1 VHEELNYKV
10 CPLNDDEKHLQTITL
25 EVGFGISSK
34 HLVNFYYREWTSCVT
49 GENDQITQSDNLKK
63 LMDIWQRCTETTKDF
78 VSLGDMNLCALKW
91 NDPGY
96 IHSSLASIV
105 QDFLLAENCH
115 QLVNQHTRIRS
126 VNGMIQRSC
135 QHQKLLVLVKVITL
149 EYRLLKLQEK

>member
-1 VHEELNYKV
+1 M
-10 CPLNDDEKHLQTITL
+10 
-25 EVGFGISSK
+25 
-34 HLVNFYYREWTSCVT
+34 NFYYREWTSCVT
-49 GENDQITQSDNLKK
+49 GENDQITQSDNLKN
-63 LMDIWQRCTETTKDF
+63 LMHIWQRCTETTKDF

-135 QHQKLLVLVKVITL
+135 LDHISTNIFRKCQHQKLSVLVKVITL
-149 EYRLLKLQEK
+149 EHLLLKLQEK